1 MKQRKTAAVILSAAM
16 FCSAL
21 PSFPAVYASA
31 ADVPSWVP
39 ASLEEA
45 VNFQNTYGTT
55 RAGDGVYC
63 ICERVDNSRNPNL
76 NEVLA
81 EGSAE
86 RIFRKEIVYEPQD
99 GMPDLNS
106 MPAEERAEW
115 EAKLEQEGMIADY
128 NKNVHYF
135 VSVWKPTQAGNNTVT
150 RQYTF
155 DPADGENSGTATMQV
170 PYTFTV
176 ADDVLHVAETGWRA
190 YTPDCKTEYDAF
202 MSEHDGFFA
211 QDDFIVLAGTVNGS
225 TGETMN
231 MHVTLNGDDVDDEWR
246 TACTKQSLLPPDPG
260 SSEQYARFY
269 RIRDIGDVKA
279 RISLT
284 QSDSS
289 TLTREKNYI
298 AGKEGSGR
306 ICLYDASIQQ
316 NRLPDWVPEFYSDA
330 CNFQNNYGNSYVED
344 GVICIVSRYD
354 TSQTLDASN
363 CVCEPVDGTDNGD
376 CVKLLDK
383 LYIPQEIYTDS
394 YGREYTDSSSFAV
407 NPDGLN
413 HYYHVTV
420 WKASRPGVF
429 MLCEEPTEASAAPDM
444 FRFTIADD
452 LSITETDWRGYVPDC
467 QSEYESFIYSSGSGN
482 GLGSSYDTT
491 CNVDGRGDYLIF
503 ASNNDYTIHMSY
515 NEIEATLEGKKLSWK
530 TSDCS
535 HRFSGPVDADGVQF
549 ADYVQI
555 TKPGTIKVKVTHNKN
570 TVVTEQTLAAIRR
583 NDGTIYVVR
592 MPDENVPSWAPT
604 SFEQASEF
612 PLYKAV
618 SGKLVLCIPFTVSED
633 FDYVL
638 DDPGMAGGSAN
649 HKLLS
654 TECYTEGDRGY
665 LVEVYNVLSE
675 GNFGMKWLRVPKE
688 GKSIPQAR
696 LYTLSFEVDETL
708 KARETELNDLFPAD
722 YDTAGSKDSILYVK
736 NGFILGT
743 GSGSGSTGYSAFM
756 EVTGSAIA
764 DPVMERDYS
773 RVPVADHG
781 QMPSGGTQYTT
792 FLYKPVRAGILK
804 VKVGSCR
811 SWDRSEDIV
820 DAVKYFKVNDDL
832 SLTEITIE
840 KGDLNGDK
848 DTTTADLVALSKY
861 LSGAG
866 TLTEQQIFA
875 ADMKDDNRINAA
887 DLSVMKQK
895 LLAAKAK

>member
-55 RAGDGVYC
+55 RAADGVYC

-86 RIFRKEIVYEPQD
+86 RIFRKEIVYEPTD
-99 GMPDLNS
+99 GMPDLDS

-115 EAKLEQEGMIADY
+115 EARFEQEGMIADY

-135 VSVWKPTQAGNNTVT
+135 VSVWKPTQAGSNTLT

-155 DPADGENSGTATMQV
+155 DPADGESSGTATMLI
-170 PYTFTV
+170 PYTFLVSTD
-176 ADDVLHVAETGWRA
+176 ALNVAETGWRA

-269 RIRDIGDVKA
+269 RIRGIGDVKA

-298 AGKEGSGR
+298 AGKDSSGR

-394 YGREYTDSSSFAV
+394 NGREYTDSSSFAV

-515 NEIEATLEGKKLSWK
+515 NEIEATLEGKKLRWK

-555 TKPGTIKVKVTHNKN
+555 TEPGTIKVKVTHNKN

-604 SFEQASEF
+604 NFEQASEF

-638 DDPGMAGGSAN
+638 DDPGMAGGIAN

-743 GSGSGSTGYSAFM
+743 GSGSGSTGYSAFT

-764 DPVMERDYS
+764 DPVTERDYS

-811 SWDRSEDIV
+811 SWDRNEDIV

-832 SLTEITIE
+832 SLTEITIK

>member
-31 ADVPSWVP
+31 AAVPAWVP
-39 ASLEEA
+39 TSLEAA
-45 VNFQNTYGTT
+45 VSFQNTYGQT

-63 ICERVDNSRNPNL
+63 ICERVNNSRNPNL
-76 NEVLA
+76 NEKLA

-86 RIFRKEIVYEPQD
+86 RIFQKEIVYEPQD

-135 VSVWKPTQAGNNTVT
+135 VSVWKPTQAGSNTVT

-155 DPADGENSGTATMQV
+155 DPADGENSGTATMLI
-170 PYTFTV
+170 PYTFLVSTD
-176 ADDVLHVAETGWRA
+176 ALNVAETGWRA

-202 MSEHDGFFA
+202 MSEHDGFFTL
-211 QDDFIVLAGTVNGS
+211 DDFIVLAGEVNGS

-231 MHVTLNGDDVDDEWR
+231 MSVTLNGAAVDDEWR
-246 TACTKQSLLPPDPG
+246 TACTEQSLLPPAPG
-260 SSEQYARFY
+260 TADRYARFY
-269 RIRDIGDVKA
+269 RIKDTGNVKA
-279 RISLT
+279 RITVS
-284 QSDSS
+284 QSNGSS
-289 TLTREKNYI
+289 RGRDKDYI

-316 NRLPDWVPEFYSDA
+316 NRLPDWVPKNYYEA
-330 CNFQNNYGNSYVED
+330 CNFQNNRGNSYVED

-354 TSQTLDASN
+354 TTETLDASN
-363 CVCEPVDGTDNGD
+363 WMCAPADGTNTGD
-376 CVKLLDK
+376 CVKLLDTF
-383 LYIPQEIYTDS
+383 YTPQEKYSEND
-394 YGREYTDSSSFAV
+394 GWREFDDPNSFAV

-420 WKASRPGVF
+420 WKASRPGSF
-429 MLCEEPTEASAAPDM
+429 SLFEAPAAASAGPDADEM

-452 LSITETDWRGYVPDC
+452 LSVTETDWRGYVPDC
-467 QSEYESFIYSSGSGN
+467 HSEYQSFIYSAGSGM
-482 GLGSSYDTT
+482 GLGISNDTV
-491 CNVDGRGDYLIF
+491 CNVDGRGNYLIF
-503 ASNNDYTIHMSY
+503 AARGLTLQSGSMKA
-515 NEIEATLEGKKLSWK
+515 EATLEGKKLSWK
-530 TSDCS
+530 TADCS
-535 HRFSGPVDADGVQF
+535 NQFTGPVDADGVQF

-555 TKPGTIKVKVTHNKN
+555 TEPGTIKVKVTKN
-570 TVVTEQTLAAIRR
+570 NAAVTEQTLAAVRR
-583 NDGTIYVVR
+583 NDGTMFVVR
-592 MPDENVPSWAPT
+592 MPDENVPSWAPA
-604 SFEQASEF
+604 SFESASEF
-612 PLYKAV
+612 PLYQAV
-618 SGKLVLCIPFTVSED
+618 GGKLVLCIPYTVSDD

-638 DDPGMAGGSAN
+638 DDAGTEGGSAL
-649 HKLLS
+649 HKLIS
-654 TECYTEGDRGY
+654 TERYTEGNRGY

-675 GNFGMKWLRVPKE
+675 GNFVLKWLRVPKE
-688 GKSIPQAR
+688 GKSIPQTR
-696 LYTLSFEVDETL
+696 LYTLSFDADETL
-708 KARETELNDLFPAD
+708 MARETELHGLFP
-722 YDTAGSKDSILYVK
+722 AGSKDSVLYVK
-736 NGFILGT
+736 NGFILGR

-764 DPVMERDYS
+764 DPVTERSYS
-773 RVPVADHG
+773 HMPVAQNG
-781 QMPSGGTQYTT
+781 QMPSGGTYYTT

-804 VKVGSCR
+804 VKVGSCQ
-811 SWDRSEDIV
+811 SWNRSEDIV
-820 DAVKYFKVNDDL
+820 YDTRYFKVNDDL

-848 DTTTADLVALSKY
+848 GITTADLVALSKY

-866 TLTEQQIFA
+866 TLNEQQIFA
-875 ADMKDDNRINAA
+875 ADMKDDNCINAA